1 MKDRIKEVRK
11 ALGLSQTEFGE
22 RVGVKQTTI
31 AGYETGAKNPM
42 DAVITSICRE
52 FDVNETWLR
61 YGEGKMFLELTR
73 DQKIADFVGTVL
85 QGESDSFKRRFVSM
99 LAKLDESEWAF
110 LEAKATEL
118 VEGENNRKDQ
128 P

>member
-52 FDVNETWLR
+52 FDVNESWLR
-61 YGEGKMFLELTR
+61 NGEGEMFIELTR
-73 DQKIADFVGTVL
+73 DQEIADFVGTVL
-85 QGESDSFKRRFVSM
+85 QGENDSFKRRFVAM
-99 LAKLDESEWAF
+99 LAKLDESDWAF
-110 LEAKATEL
+110 LEAKAIEL
-118 VEGENNRKDQ
+118 VDGKQ
-128 P
+128 K